1 MMSAISNPTFK
12 FLDEP
17 TTGLDP
23 LSRKRF
29 KEMLESQKK
38 VYRGS
43 SVFTT
48 HTMSE
53 AEKICDRIAILINGS
68 FVVVDRVENIKRMTK
83 GFNLIVYK
91 NSPIDLGHT
100 LRKLIQHEAFPEV
113 PLNSIQINEENM
125 NRVVFGIFN
134 CTGLAKKYDLLV
146 SLRKKGKFKDFDLA
160 RKNLD
165 DVILALSRFQEGDD

>member
-1 MMSAISNPTFK
+1 MSAISNPTFK

-29 KEMLESQKK
+29 REMVETQKK

-91 NSPIDLGHT
+91 NSPIDLGH
-100 LRKLIQHEAFPEV
+100 KLKKIIQHEVFPEV
-113 PLNSIQINEENM
+113 PLRTI
-125 NRVVFGIFN
+125 
-134 CTGLAKKYDLLV
+134 
-146 SLRKKGKFKDFDLA
+146 
-160 RKNLD
+160 
-165 DVILALSRFQEGDD
+165 